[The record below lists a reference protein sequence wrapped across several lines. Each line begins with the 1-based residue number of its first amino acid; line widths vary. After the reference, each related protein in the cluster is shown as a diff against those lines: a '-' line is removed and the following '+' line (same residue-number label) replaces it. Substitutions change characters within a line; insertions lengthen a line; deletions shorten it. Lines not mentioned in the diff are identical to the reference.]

1 MAVDK
6 DYFDI
11 NKNNEPINAKDLLLD
26 NESILLTLTP
36 YKTDYFLE
44 SFFSG
49 LLFVL
54 LWAGFDTFFII
65 MMARSGFF
73 ETVPWS
79 IAVVVIFF
87 ILHLIPVWNYFANIA
102 KRLIQYKKIEYTFT
116 DQRIIIR
123 SGVVSVDFKT
133 FFYSEINEVQ
143 IKVGLLDRL
152 FKVGDIHITAN
163 TKSAVIEDIKN
174 PYEYGNRIQKLIKD
188 IKADISYPNDLRPE
202 ENHGYNTKYK
212 AKKGQ
217 YED

>member
-1 MAVDK
+1 MTVDK

-11 NKNNEPINAKDLLLD
+11 NKNNEPINAKDLLLE
-26 NESILLTLTP
+26 NESILLTLKP

-49 LLFVL
+49 FLFVL
-54 LWAGFDTFFII
+54 FWAGFDAFFII
-65 MMARSGFF
+65 MMVRSGFF
-73 ETVPWS
+73 ETQPWS
-79 IAVVVIFF
+79 IAFVVIFF
-87 ILHLIPVWNYFANIA
+87 ILHLIPVWKYFANVA
-102 KRLIQYKKIEYTFT
+102 RRLIEYKKIEYTFT

-174 PYEYGNRIQKLIKD
+174 PYEYGNRIQKLVKD

-212 AKKGQ
+212 AKKSQ

>member
-49 LLFVL
+49 FLFVL
-54 LWAGFDTFFII
+54 FWAGFDTFFII
-65 MMARSGFF
+65 MMVKSGFF
-73 ETVPWS
+73 ETQPWS
-79 IAVVVIFF
+79 IAFVVIFF
-87 ILHLIPVWNYFANIA
+87 ILHLIPVWKYFANVA
-102 KRLIQYKKIEYTFT
+102 RRLIEYKKIEYTFT

-123 SGVVSVDFKT
+123 SGVVSVDFKA

-163 TKSAVIEDIKN
+163 TKSAVIEDVKN
-174 PYEYGNRIQKLIKD
+174 PYEYGNRIQKLVKD